1 MNTFRYLLLAGLILA
16 FTSSADA
23 QRGRKP
29 FVLE

>member
-1 MNTFRYLLLAGLILA
+1 MNTFRYLLLTGLMLA
-16 FTSSADA
+16 LTTSANA

>member
-16 FTSSADA
+16 FTTCADA